1 MKINA
6 ILLYSLQL
14 TWFDLCEAGVAAGLL
29 EQVEILPESGAVAR
43 ALLLH
48 VLQPLELLL
57 RVGSILYFVVTVRRC
72 GHILNMR
79 CPLGLANYGLLRH
92 FRSHVMALD
101 HRVITSRGAK
111 SCRLLKNC
119 YLFQTYFD
127 SRY

>member
-6 ILLYSLQL
+6 ILLLSLQL

-29 EQVEILPESGAVAR
+29 EQVEILPEGGAVAG

-57 RVGSILYFVVTVRRC
+57 RVGSIQYFVVTVRRC

-79 CPLGLANYGLLRH
+79 YGIH
-92 FRSHVMALD
+92 
-101 HRVITSRGAK
+101 
-111 SCRLLKNC
+111 
-119 YLFQTYFD
+119 
-127 SRY
+127 